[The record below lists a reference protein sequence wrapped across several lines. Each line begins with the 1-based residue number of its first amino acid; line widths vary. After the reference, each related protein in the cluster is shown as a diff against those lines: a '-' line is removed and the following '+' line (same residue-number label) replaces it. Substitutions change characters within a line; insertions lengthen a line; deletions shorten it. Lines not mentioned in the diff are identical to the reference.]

1 LSLYISLKGD
11 KKQKPSPAGLKI
23 IRGFEA
29 AIIFF
34 KMAASKQK
42 PRNSGA
48 LSRYH

>member
-1 LSLYISLKGD
+1 LSLYISIKGD
-11 KKQKPSPAGLKI
+11 KKQKAPAGLKI

-42 PRNSGA
+42 PRYCGA
-48 LSRYH
+48 FI

>member
-1 LSLYISLKGD
+1 LSLYISIKGD
-11 KKQKPSPAGLKI
+11 KKQKAPAGLKI

-42 PRNSGA
+42 PRNCGA